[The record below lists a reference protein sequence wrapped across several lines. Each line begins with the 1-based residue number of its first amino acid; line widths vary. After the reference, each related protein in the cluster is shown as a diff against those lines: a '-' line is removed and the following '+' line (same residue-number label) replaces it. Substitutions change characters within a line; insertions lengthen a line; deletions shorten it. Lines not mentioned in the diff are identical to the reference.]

1 MSDENIMT
9 EETTADAVVTEA
21 VETEPAQ
28 EEPAG
33 GPLTEE
39 EPAGPLTEEGS
50 VRPLTQEELP
60 GEEPA
65 GPLTEEQLA
74 EAFEK
79 EAEKVPQEQSIFK
92 DANGGFN
99 WGLLA
104 VILAFAMFLVAI
116 VWLLSKAIKV
126 FGSALLIILAAG
138 VIVYTI
144 FHIRE

>member
-1 MSDENIMT
+1 MSDDNIMT
-9 EETTADAVVTEA
+9 EETTADTVVTEA

-39 EPAGPLTEEGS
+39 KPAGPLTEE
-50 VRPLTQEELP
+50 
-60 GEEPA
+60 EPA
-65 GPLTEEQLA
+65 GALTEEQLA

-104 VILAFAMFLVAI
+104 VILAFAMLLVAI
-116 VWLLSKAIKV
+116 VWLLSEAIKV
-126 FGSALLIILAAG
+126 FGSALLVILDAG

>member
-28 EEPAG
+28 EEPAD
-33 GPLTEE
+33 PLTEE
-39 EPAGPLTEEGS
+39 QP
-50 VRPLTQEELP
+50 V

-104 VILAFAMFLVAI
+104 VILAFAMLLVAI

>member
-33 GPLTEE
+33 PLTEE
-39 EPAGPLTEEGS
+39 EPS
-50 VRPLTQEELP
+50 
-60 GEEPA
+60 

-104 VILAFAMFLVAI
+104 VILAFAMLLVAI

>member
-39 EPAGPLTEEGS
+39 EPADPLTEEQP
-50 VRPLTQEELP
+50 V

>member
-1 MSDENIMT
+1 MRDENIMT

-33 GPLTEE
+33 PLTEE
-39 EPAGPLTEEGS
+39 EPAGPLTEE
-50 VRPLTQEELP
+50 
-60 GEEPA
+60 EPS

-104 VILAFAMFLVAI
+104 VILAFAMLLVAI

>member
-39 EPAGPLTEEGS
+39 EPADPLTEEQP
-50 VRPLTQEELP
+50 V

-104 VILAFAMFLVAI
+104 VILAFAMLLVAI